1 MAGAGNASAAVMAQR
16 HSAAD
21 ALDYFPTPPW
31 ATRALC
37 KRIWGADRLSV
48 WEPACGEMHMAR
60 VLRESFRSVWAT
72 DIVDYGAGQDEEQD
86 FLIDWPGVD
95 AYLLGTGVDWVI
107 TNPPFNCAAEFVNRA
122 LDVARVGCAML
133 LRTAFLES
141 AGRYHDIF
149 ARTPPNE
156 TLIFAE
162 RVIMA
167 EGKLLDPSQP
177 YWCAREEKLKMP
189 STATSYAWF
198 IWRKGSGSSFLGWIP
213 PGSRAALERP
223 GDYPGNP
230 QPPAPEG
237 QGLML

>member
-1 MAGAGNASAAVMAQR
+1 MARAQGNSSTAVMARR
-16 HSAAD
+16 HSSAD
-21 ALDYFPTPPW
+21 SLDYFPTPPW
-31 ATRALC
+31 ATRALTR
-37 KRIWGADRLSV
+37 RIWGAERLTA

-60 VLRESFRSVWAT
+60 VLRESFRSVAAT
-72 DIVDYGAGQDEEQD
+72 DIVDYGAGQDGERD
-86 FLIDWPGVD
+86 FLLDWPDGREE
-95 AYLLGTGVDWVI
+95 VDWII
-107 TNPPFNCAAEFVNRA
+107 TNPPFNRAAEFVHRA
-122 LDVARVGCAML
+122 LDMARFGCAML

-162 RVIMA
+162 RVVMA
-167 EGKLLDPSQP
+167 SGLLLDPSQP
-177 YWCAREEKLKMP
+177 YWCAREAKWKQP

-198 IWRKGSGSSFLGWIP
+198 IWRHGAGAKFLDWIP

-237 QGLML
+237 QEQLF

>member
-1 MAGAGNASAAVMAQR
+1 MARR

-21 ALDYFPTPPW
+21 SLDYFPTPPW
-31 ATRALC
+31 ATRALTR
-37 KRIWGADRLSV
+37 RIWGAERMSV
-48 WEPACGEMHMAR
+48 WEPACGEMHMAK
-60 VLRESFRSVWAT
+60 VLAESFRSVWAS
-72 DIVDYGAGQDEEQD
+72 DIVDYGAGQESTQD
-86 FLIDWPGVD
+86 FLLDWPDTQPILHGEP
-95 AYLLGTGVDWVI
+95 VDWII
-107 TNPPFNCAAEFVNRA
+107 TNPPFNRAAEFVHRA
-122 LDVARVGCAML
+122 LGVARHGCAML

-162 RVIMA
+162 RVVMA
-167 EGKLLDPSQP
+167 SGLLLDPSQP
-177 YWCAREEKLKMP
+177 YWCARDGKWKQP

-198 IWRKGSGSSFLGWIP
+198 IWRKGGAAKVLDWIP

-237 QGLML
+237 QENLF